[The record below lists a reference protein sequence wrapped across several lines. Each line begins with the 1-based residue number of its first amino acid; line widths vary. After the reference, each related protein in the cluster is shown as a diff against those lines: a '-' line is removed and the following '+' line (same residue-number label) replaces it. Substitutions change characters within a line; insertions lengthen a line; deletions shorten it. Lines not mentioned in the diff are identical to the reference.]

1 MTSMKSLL
9 ETAGECIINATGE
22 PARSGLDDTPHRFAK
37 AYEFLLSGYNSDPR
51 AELKIFD
58 DIQTTDGMVILSGI
72 EFVSMCEHHM
82 LPFNG
87 HAFVAYI
94 PQPKSKRIV
103 GISKLARV
111 FDCYARRLQV
121 QERLGQQVV
130 SVIWEELQP
139 LGVFC
144 FIDAQHLCITARGVR
159 KADARMKT
167 SHYKGC
173 FSKPECRQEFFSMI
187 AHKEC

>member
-1 MTSMKSLL
+1 MRDALTK
-9 ETAGECIINATGE
+9 AGEYIIKATGE
-22 PARSGLDDTPHRFAK
+22 GNRSGLQTTPDRFAR
-37 AYEFLLSGYNSDPR
+37 AYEFLLSGYNSNPE
-51 AELKIFD
+51 AELKVFD

-94 PQPKSKRIV
+94 PKPRSKRIV

-130 SVIWEELQP
+130 SLIWDELKP

-173 FSKPECRQEFFSMI
+173 FSKAECRQEFFSMI
-187 AHKEC
+187 GHKECT

>member
-1 MTSMKSLL
+1 MRDALTK
-9 ETAGECIINATGE
+9 AGEYIIRATGE
-22 PARSGLDDTPHRFAK
+22 SSRSGLLATPDRFAN
-37 AYEFLLSGYNSDPR
+37 AYEFLLSGYKSNPEE
-51 AELKIFD
+51 ELKVFD
-58 DIQTTDGMVILSGI
+58 DIQTTNGMVILSGI

-82 LPFNG
+82 LPFSG
-87 HAFVAYI
+87 HAFIAYI
-94 PQPKSKRIV
+94 PQENSSRIV

-130 SVIWEELQP
+130 SLIWEALEP

-173 FSKPECRQEFFSMI
+173 FSNAECRQEFFSMI
-187 AHKEC
+187 GHKECS

>member
-1 MTSMKSLL
+1 MREALTK
-9 ETAGECIINATGE
+9 AGEYIIQATGE
-22 PARSGLDDTPHRFAK
+22 ERRSGLQTTPDRFAR
-37 AYEFLLSGYNSDPR
+37 AYEFLLSGYKSNPEE
-51 AELKIFD
+51 ELKVFD

-94 PQPKSKRIV
+94 PRPKSERIV

-130 SVIWEELQP
+130 SLIWEELQP

-173 FSKPECRQEFFSMI
+173 FSRPECRQEFFSMI

>member
-1 MTSMKSLL
+1 
-9 ETAGECIINATGE
+9 
-22 PARSGLDDTPHRFAK
+22 
-37 AYEFLLSGYNSDPR
+37 
-51 AELKIFD
+51 
-58 DIQTTDGMVILSGI
+58 
-72 EFVSMCEHHM
+72 MCEHHM

-87 HAFVAYI
+87 HAFIAYI
-94 PQPKSKRIV
+94 PKPKSKRIV

-130 SVIWEELQP
+130 SLIWNELKP

-173 FSKPECRQEFFSMI
+173 FSKAECRQEFFSMI
-187 AHKEC
+187 GHKECS